1 MASWLSRWQYSPCGF
16 AIKPSMPRREIKQRI
31 EPQLTGLRRGVPLD
45 ESNNRCRRQVDS
57 IKINQSE

>member
-1 MASWLSRWQYSPCGF
+1 
-16 AIKPSMPRREIKQRI
+16 MPWREIKQRI

-45 ESNNRCRRQVDS
+45 VSNNRCRRQVDS